1 MKTNKEYKN
10 EALASLLGN
19 WPKAVLCTVVYVVLA
34 VSVSLIIEFVD
45 PISTPSGTFTA
56 VYGLY
61 LLLMIFVVMP
71 LSVGYYVTYR
81 ELLFN
86 GADDMT
92 RNMFKF
98 GFGKWWHNT
107 WGMLLT
113 GIFVFLWSLL
123 LIIPGLIKSF
133 AYALTPYIL
142 VDRPELSA
150 NEAINLSQKMMKG
163 HKFDLFWLML
173 SFLGWIL
180 LSVLTLGVGLFWL
193 TPYMYTAYAAFYR
206 DVKAEYETRNNSIN

>member
-10 EALASLLGN
+10 EALASLMGN
-19 WPKAVLCTVVYVVLA
+19 WPKAVLSTIVYMVLA
-34 VSVSLIIEFVD
+34 VLVSIIIESVN
-45 PISTPSGTFTA
+45 PVSTPAGTFAA
-56 VYGLY
+56 VSAIYV
-61 LLLMIFVVMP
+61 LLMIFVLMP
-71 LSVGYYVTYR
+71 LSVGYYATYK

-86 GADDMT
+86 DADDMT
-92 RNMFKF
+92 RNMFKL

-163 HKFDLFWLML
+163 HKFDFFWLML
-173 SFLGWIL
+173 SFLGWIF
-180 LSVLTLGVGLFWL
+180 LSILTLGIGLFWL

-206 DVKAEYETRNNSIN
+206 DVKTEYETRNNSIN